1 MGSEIKGISAIK
13 KFNGKP
19 MNFADYE
26 VDLSAGIAMNGCNGV
41 AALEDAAIGRLDASK
56 DADAKQINKLA
67 ILYSL
72 IILTISSSALKRML
86 QQKCKKDW
94 GHCGATAL
102 RLLKEKYNVDGAVD
116 SIDSIYGDLKACK
129 LKDYGDID
137 RYLTDLDMHF
147 GYLESLGET
156 VSDAAQVH
164 NAPLLL
170 VVSQTFLKDLKR
182 ILNDRRR

>member
-1 MGSEIKGISAIK
+1 MKLT
-13 KFNGKP
+13 
-19 MNFADYE
+19 
-26 VDLSAGIAMNGCNGV
+26 DLSAGIAMNGCNGV

-156 VSDAAQVH
+156 VSDAAQRSFVK
-164 NAPLLL
+164 L
-170 VVSQTFLKDLKR
+170 VKKAQFLFLKQFETVLVF
-182 ILNDRRR
+182 